1 MTRIDKVRIGH
12 GVHDPARLDT
22 RASLTRA
29 QRIVVKIGS
38 SSLTLPSGDLNRNAI
53 WALASS
59 VSRLVHE
66 GREVVIVSS
75 GAIAAALRP
84 MGFNARP
91 ESITDSQALASV
103 GQGMLIREW
112 SQAFGMSNV
121 LVGQVLLTEDDMV
134 HPEKYRNVRASLNA
148 LLAAGAVPIVNEN
161 DTVATREIHFGD
173 NDRLASLVAQVTGAD
188 LLVLLTDVDG
198 LFTRS
203 PKEPGAER
211 IACVK
216 DAAKL
221 EGVEIGSRGSTVG
234 TGGMVTK
241 LSAAHDATI
250 TGTACVLTL
259 PARFDAVLAG
269 EDFGTFFPARTTGC
283 RRSRLMWLM
292 YASRGE
298 GTLVLDEG
306 AVHAVV
312 EQRRSLLPVG
322 IARVEGTFAAGSPV
336 DIADG
341 SGRVRARGL
350 TYFSSDAISRIMG
363 LTSEEIAARESEIG
377 VHTVVHR
384 DDLVLLK

>member
-1 MTRIDKVRIGH
+1 MPRINKVRIGH
-12 GVHDPARLDT
+12 GVHDPARLT
-22 RASLTRA
+22 SRASLSSA

-38 SSLTLPSGDLNRNAI
+38 SSLTLPGGDLNRNAI

-59 VSRLVHE
+59 VASLVHD

-84 MGFNARP
+84 MGFSQRP
-91 ESITDSQALASV
+91 ESITDNQALASV

-121 LVGQVLLTEDDMV
+121 HVGQVLLTEDDMV

-148 LLAAGAVPIVNEN
+148 LLASGAVPIVNEN

-173 NDRLASLVAQVTGAD
+173 NDRLASLVAQVIGAD

-198 LFTRS
+198 LFTR
-203 PKEPGAER
+203 PPRDPGAER
-211 IACVK
+211 IALVK
-216 DAAKL
+216 DAARL
-221 EGVEIGSRGSTVG
+221 PGVEIGSRGSTVG

-250 TGTACVLTL
+250 TGTACVLTI
-259 PARFDAVLAG
+259 PVHFDAALAG
-269 EDFGTFFPARTTGC
+269 EDCGTFFPARIAGR
-283 RRSRLMWLM
+283 RRSRLMWLT

-298 GTLVLDEG
+298 GTLVLDDG
-306 AVHAVV
+306 AVRAVV
-312 EQRRSLLPVG
+312 EERRSLLPVG
-322 IARVEGTFAAGSPV
+322 ITGVEGSFTAGSPV
-336 DIADG
+336 DIADSRG
-341 SGRVRARGL
+341 CVRARGL

-363 LTSEEIAARESEIG
+363 LTSEEIAAHESDIA
-377 VHTVVHR
+377 VHAVVHR
-384 DDLVLLK
+384 DDLVIVK

>member
-1 MTRIDKVRIGH
+1 MARIDKVRIGH
-12 GVHDPARLDT
+12 GVHDPARLVT
-22 RASLTRA
+22 RDSLTGA
-29 QRIVVKIGS
+29 GRIVVKIGS

-59 VSRLVHE
+59 VASLVKE

-84 MGFNARP
+84 MGFAARP
-91 ESITDSQALASV
+91 ESITESQALASV

-121 LVGQVLLTEDDMV
+121 HVGQVLLTEDDMV
-134 HPEKYRNVRASLNA
+134 HPEKYRNVRAALNA

-198 LFTRS
+198 LFTKS

-211 IACVK
+211 ITLVK
-216 DAAKL
+216 DAARL
-221 EGVEIGSRGSTVG
+221 EGVEIGSRGSSVG

-250 TGTACVLTL
+250 TGTACLLTL
-259 PARFDAVLAG
+259 PAHFDAVLAG
-269 EDFGTFFPARTTGC
+269 EDHGTFFPARTTGR
-283 RRSRLMWLM
+283 RRSRLMWLT
-292 YASRGE
+292 YATRGE
-298 GTLVLDEG
+298 GTLVLDDG
-306 AVHAVV
+306 AVRAVV
-312 EQRRSLLPVG
+312 EERRSLLPVG
-322 IARVEGTFAAGSPV
+322 ITRVEGSFAAGSPV
-336 DIADG
+336 DIADRQ
-341 SGRVRARGL
+341 GRVRARGL
-350 TYFSSDAISRIMG
+350 TYFSSDALSRIMG
-363 LTSEEIAARESEIG
+363 LTSNEIASQESDIA

-384 DDLVLLK
+384 DDLVLVK